1 MSLDKKFSQDWF
13 SSNLPYWSSILG
25 NNFKNSPELQF
36 LEIGSFESRSACW
49 LMENVL
55 THDSSRLVCV
65 DTFAGS
71 EEHVGL
77 DLTSLRKIF
86 DHNTREWKDK
96 IEVHQMKSVDALPKL
111 IVDDQKFDVIYV
123 DGSHLACD
131 VLFDAVNSF
140 KLLKVGGLMIF
151 DDYLGGNLITPHD
164 VKPAVDA
171 FVFSYS
177 EKVKI
182 VAVAYQYWVQKVSE

>member
-1 MSLDKKFSQDWF
+1 MDKKFSQDWF
-13 SSNLPYWSSILG
+13 SPNLPYWSSILER
-25 NNFKNSPELQF
+25 NFKNSPDLKF
-36 LEIGSFESRSACW
+36 LEIGSFEGRSACW

-55 THDSSRLVCV
+55 THDTSRLVCV

-71 EEHVGL
+71 EEHVGM
-77 DLTSLRKIF
+77 DLKSLRETF
-86 DHNTREWKDK
+86 NHNTREWNNK
-96 IEVHQMKSVDALPKL
+96 IEVHQMKSSEALPKM
-111 IVDDQKFDVIYV
+111 IVDNQKFDVIYV

-131 VLFDAVNSF
+131 VLFDAVNCF
-140 KLLKVGGLMIF
+140 NLLKVGGLMVF

-177 EKVKI
+177 EKVKTL
-182 VAVAYQYWVQKVSE
+182 VVAYQYWVQKVSE